1 MSNIIY
7 FTLNDID
14 RLFTVMTNG
23 AKHIHTLRRFMRSE
37 NVKYFLHFWVL
48 QIYCISYSFGLYF
61 ICKYIFVSLKQQLS
75 NIVVIKNF

>member
-23 AKHIHTLRRFMRSE
+23 AKHIHTLRRFMLSE
-37 NVKYFLHFWVL
+37 NVKYFLTFLGAADILHIL
-48 QIYCISYSFGLYF
+48 F
-61 ICKYIFVSLKQQLS
+61 IWTLFYLNIFVTLKQAT
-75 NIVVIKNF
+75 K